1 LLRQSK
7 ECNFFEKLLAN
18 DHIPKWHEICAN
30 VCDEHTHVDLE
41 GVRCDRR
48 LRRNF
53 ASLKHCYLQVLL
65 TVTKQDAVERMHRYI
80 STTVKMADEVK
91 VVQLINRM
99 KELNTLVPY
108 LPCLKHR
115 EGSPDKMPSM
125 DESFSELEMC
135 TNILA
140 ALSSELSMAYWASKG
155 EHFPTD
161 LRKLK
166 EDLVLVETQVCQQ
179 ERLLDELRVKVGMKP
194 KSKQHRGKEHQ
205 EARMKSLGDRI
216 PKKSFKTAQ
225 VSTPKSGGKS
235 KWVQKLCQ
243 HCATWSPHSKHTHDT
258 KDCRKWNKD
267 GTPKG
272 DYGHQGKGKTR
283 SVNMHQEGD
292 DEAEVTAAY
301 NKLRKQHANMMKRE
315 MKKACKKHKK
325 RGKKRRYFSDFSDL
339 SDDDSE

>member
-1 LLRQSK
+1 M
-7 ECNFFEKLLAN
+7 
-18 DHIPKWHEICAN
+18 
-30 VCDEHTHVDLE
+30 
-41 GVRCDRR
+41 
-48 LRRNF
+48 
-53 ASLKHCYLQVLL
+53 
-65 TVTKQDAVERMHRYI
+65 TKQDAAERMRRYI
-80 STTVKMADEVK
+80 STTFKMADKVK

-99 KELNTLVPY
+99 KELNALVPY

-125 DESFSELEMC
+125 DESFLELEMC

-140 ALSSELSMAYWASKG
+140 ALPSELSMAYWASKG

-161 LRKLK
+161 LRKLE
-166 EDLVLVETQVCQQ
+166 EDLVLVETQVRQQEQQ

-194 KSKQHRGKEHQ
+194 KSKQHRGKDHQ

-225 VSTPKSGGKS
+225 VSTPEGGGKS

-272 DYGHQGKGKTR
+272 DYGRQGKVKTR
-283 SVNMHQEGD
+283 SINMHQEGD
-292 DEAEVTAAY
+292 DVAEVTAAY
-301 NKLRKQHANMMKRE
+301 NKLRKQHANIMKHE
-315 MKKACKKHKK
+315 MKKARKKHKK
-325 RGKKRRYFSDFSDL
+325 RGKKRRDYSDSSNSSD
-339 SDDDSE
+339 SGSE